1 MNSLFNKL
9 HLPETVRRFHHDEQG
24 MAPVESIMTL
34 GVCAVIMYGI
44 FKLWDDKGKTGVG
57 KLIETIC
64 NWGAGLTGLIK

>member
-9 HLPETVRRFHHDEQG
+9 HLPETVRRFHNDEQG

-44 FKLWDDKGKTGVG
+44 YELWTEKGKTGVG
-57 KLIETIC
+57 SLITTIC
-64 NWGAGLTGLIK
+64 EWGVETLGY

>member
-9 HLPETVRRFHHDEQG
+9 HLPETVRRFHNDEQG

-44 FKLWDDKGKTGVG
+44 YELWTDKGKQGVG
-57 KLIETIC
+57 SLITAICDWGMETL
-64 NWGAGLTGLIK
+64 GFGF